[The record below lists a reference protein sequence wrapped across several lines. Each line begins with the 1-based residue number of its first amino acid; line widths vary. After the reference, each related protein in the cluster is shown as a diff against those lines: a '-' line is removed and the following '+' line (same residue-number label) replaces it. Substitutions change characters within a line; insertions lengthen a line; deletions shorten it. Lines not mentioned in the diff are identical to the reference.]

1 MKNRSKG
8 ILEDVQQKQKVKGR
22 KKMVLAN
29 ARADQGAELSLQ
41 TRAIGWLGNTV

>member
-1 MKNRSKG
+1 MYSRNKRS
-8 ILEDVQQKQKVKGR
+8 KGR

-41 TRAIGWLGNTV
+41 TRAIGWLENTV